1 MKLQDRIAIVTGAAQ
16 GIGLAICEQFLAE
29 GAKVAMVDIDPIV
42 HERARE
48 LAERTG
54 GDVRGFE
61 CDVSSRESVEAAY
74 ARIEEGFGGPA
85 WVLVNN
91 AGVVRAG
98 MIWKLSDADWDL
110 VMDIHLKGAWYWM
123 CAVLPGMREANGGR
137 IISSVSSAGINGTIG
152 QANYAAA
159 KAGLIGLTRSAAREF
174 AGFNICVNAVSPAA
188 ATAMTEKIRTDE
200 RFREKYL
207 DQRPLRRWAEPDE
220 VAPVYTFLAADDSSY
235 MTGQVLS
242 VDGGTVFMR

>member
-1 MKLQDRIAIVTGAAQ
+1 MKLQDRVAIVTGAAQ
-16 GIGLAICEQFLAE
+16 GIGLAVCEQYLAE
-29 GAKVAMVDIDPIV
+29 GARVAMVDIDPVI
-42 HERARE
+42 HDRARE

-54 GDVRGFE
+54 GEVRGFE
-61 CDVSSRESVEAAY
+61 CDVSRRNSVDAAY
-74 ARIEEGFGGPA
+74 ERIEHTFGST

-98 MIWKLSDADWDL
+98 MIWKLSEADWDL
-110 VMDIHLKGAWYWM
+110 VMDVHLKGAWHWM
-123 CAVLPGMREANGGR
+123 CAVLPGMRSAGGGR

-200 RFREKYL
+200 RFHDTYL
-207 DQRPLRRWAEPDE
+207 DQRPLRRWAEPAE
-220 VAPVYTFLAADDSSY
+220 VAPVYTFLASQDSSY
-235 MTGQVLS
+235 MTGQVLA
-242 VDGGTVFMR
+242 VDGGFVFMR